1 LSELFGTFV
10 SGFCSH
16 LDDVAASRAVPGA
29 PDGPL
34 SGLSF
39 AVKDIIDVEGV
50 VTGVGNPDWYAS
62 HDPAPRH
69 ATVVQKLLDAGATLA
84 GKTITEEF
92 AYGLIGENYHYGT
105 PINPRA
111 EGRIP
116 GGSSSGSA
124 SVVACEQVDF
134 ALGTDTGG
142 SVRAPASFCGLY
154 GIRPSHGR
162 VSLQGIMPLAPSLD
176 TCGWFAREAALFRWI
191 APVLLDWADKPVPT
205 RVLIAE
211 DAFALVG
218 DDVRAALAPAIA
230 RVEALY
236 GAATPISP
244 SERAGLA
251 GGYPAWQQ
259 VMQVTRGSEAAA
271 SHLAWIRAT
280 DPEMGPHFRERFEAG
295 GAYGPA
301 DISDAMSKRAMIDG
315 YIAGILRDDAILLV
329 PAAPAAAPLARAD
342 EAVYD
347 NLRTLNELYNCA
359 APLAHLPQVSLPL
372 AETADGP
379 VGLGVIAGHGN
390 DEMLL
395 DLAVEVAGAIG
406 G

>member
-1 LSELFGTFV
+1 MGDLFGTFV

-16 LDDVAASRAVPGA
+16 LGDVSVSGAA
-29 PDGPL
+29 DGPL
-34 SGLSF
+34 KGLTF

-50 VTGVGNPDWYAS
+50 VTGVGNPDWFAS

-69 ATVVQKLLDAGATLA
+69 ARVVQQLLDAGADLA

-105 PINPRA
+105 PVNPRA

-124 SVVACEQVDF
+124 SVVACAQVDF

-142 SVRAPASFCGLY
+142 SVRAPASFCGLF

-162 VSLQGIMPLAPSLD
+162 VSLQGVMPLAPSLD

-191 APVLLDWADKPVPT
+191 APVLMDWSDKPPPT

-211 DAFALVG
+211 DAFELVD
-218 DDVRAALAPAIA
+218 DDVRAALAPAVA
-230 RVEALY
+230 RVEALF
-236 GAATPISP
+236 GAAQPIRP
-244 SERAGLA
+244 SARAGLA
-251 GGYPAWQQ
+251 GGYPEWQRA
-259 VMQVTRGSEAAA
+259 MQVTRGSEAAA

-280 DPEMGPHFRERFEAG
+280 NPEMGPHFRERFEAG
-295 GAYGPA
+295 GEYGPG
-301 DISDAMSKRAMIDG
+301 DIADAMSKRAMIDG
-315 YIAGILRDDAILLV
+315 YMAGTLGDDAILLV
-329 PAAPAAAPLARAD
+329 PAAPSAAPLARAD
-342 EAVYD
+342 EDVYD
-347 NLRTLNELYNCA
+347 RLRTLNELYNCT
-359 APLAHLPQVSLPL
+359 APLARLPQISLPL

-395 DLAVEVAGAIG
+395 DLAVAIAG
-406 G
+406 